1 MFPHYLSKIID
12 QLLPVYY
19 LVVVELAEEPAPA
32 HASLRVHLSQTSV
45 DGAEGQLVD
54 HSAQFLVVEVLDQ
67 TGIVVRVEE
76 VLLVDACSHKLQH
89 LLRLILPQQLIHLLE
104 DELEVGLE
112 LQLCDLFSLGGGDV
126 VGVVPE
132 VVEQSLE
139 VEEVLDVEVDQLALH
154 HGLDPLENGV
164 DPGSGRKYL
173 VWVGSER

>member
-1 MFPHYLSKIID
+1 MLPHYLSEVID

-89 LLRLILPQQLIHLLE
+89 PLRLILPRRHPPPRLPPRLAHPLPRGQ
-104 DELEVGLE
+104 
-112 LQLCDLFSLGGGDV
+112 GGI
-126 VGVVPE
+126 PR
-132 VVEQSLE
+132 
-139 VEEVLDVEVDQLALH
+139 
-154 HGLDPLENGV
+154 PTI
-164 DPGSGRKYL
+164 
-173 VWVGSER
+173 